1 MAGLSPNSANISRTK
16 RATQQVTHLVVHPE
30 YEYWRPEWTKIR
42 DAVAGEREIK
52 RKAAIYLRPMRGS
65 DNDQYAEY
73 LDRAVFY
80 NMSGQTQAGMVG
92 QMFRRPPTIRNL
104 PTPGGI
110 VARSADGTQEIISP
124 ASNKFSIQLSRF
136 AKDGTSHQGFAK
148 TCAMEQIA
156 MGRFGALVD
165 VAASPSGDPQ
175 SYVVG
180 YATENIVDWTVED
193 VDGFYVPTRILLR
206 EFERIDE
213 HATPSQ
219 NNPWIGRE
227 GKDTTGAG
235 SVRSAGR
242 ARDKAVQARAD
253 AVVRP
258 TRFTSSYTYRTIYR
272 ELCLEFLPDG
282 SRIYKQYVYV
292 EDPLGQARDVFT
304 PSVRGVPLPFIPF
317 VFFGAQSNA
326 ADCEKPPLLDIV
338 DLNLK
343 HYRTYAELEHG
354 RFYTALPTFY
364 APGNADNDAAEYHIG
379 PGNVWEVP
387 SGETPGILEFKGEG
401 LKTLE
406 RALNEKEQQI
416 AAIGGRLMPG
426 MSKSTSESDNQ
437 SHLREANEQSLLLN
451 IVSALEDGMTM
462 LVRFWLMFRDL
473 PLRQTETLRY
483 ELDTTFLTTAL
494 DARSL
499 RAIQQLYTG
508 GLLPIEALYEVF
520 VRNAL
525 IPGTM
530 TLEDFTKKM
539 DDPNSFIGQPDAM
552 AMRRGY
558 ASRAQELDQT
568 RAAREADFEQQQL
581 DHDAR
586 RVAMDEEKLRIA
598 ASVDS
603 TSVVAARKLGD
614 PEQAPPDTATK
625 LTVTTQAKTAAAT
638 AKAAAK
644 VAASR
649 PAPAPAGGPP
659 KPGAK

>member
-16 RATQQVTHLVVHPE
+16 RATQQATHLVVHPE

-124 ASNKFSIQLSRF
+124 ASNKFSVQLSRF

-165 VAASPSGDPQ
+165 VATTASGDPQ

-193 VDGFYVPTRILLR
+193 VDGFYIPTRILLR
-206 EFERIDE
+206 EFERVDD

-227 GKDTTGAG
+227 GNDTTGAG

-272 ELCLEFLPDG
+272 ELVLEFLPDG
-282 SRIYKQYVYV
+282 SRVYKQYVYV

-614 PEQAPPDTATK
+614 PEQAPPDAATK

-638 AKAAAK
+638 ARAAAKAAA
-644 VAASR
+644 SR
-649 PAPAPAGGPP
+649 PAPAGGPP